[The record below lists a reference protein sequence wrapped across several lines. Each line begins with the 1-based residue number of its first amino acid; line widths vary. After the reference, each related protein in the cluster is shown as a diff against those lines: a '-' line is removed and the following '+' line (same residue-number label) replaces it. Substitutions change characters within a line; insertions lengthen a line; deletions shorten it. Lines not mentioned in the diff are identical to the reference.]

1 MQTVYVD
8 TLFFLNF
15 AVNYL
20 VLMCTAKICSLKIR
34 RLRTALGAFAGGA
47 YAVAVLFE
55 ALRFLAAAPVKIAFG
70 ILIALVVFG
79 GEQKL
84 FRITAVFFAVSAAF
98 GGAVYA
104 VSLIEGQGSGDG
116 VLQPVTFRV
125 LALSA
130 CLTYAALSLFFRRA
144 ARSKAGDGGVSK
156 VEVRLGDRKTTF
168 TALRDTGNSLT
179 DAMTGRQII
188 VADFSA
194 MRELFPKEVRMVL
207 TPEKLRD
214 PVKSFEIVSAFLP
227 DVRFRLV
234 PYRAVGTG
242 GGFLLAVKTDE
253 TVIDGKKAGNCLIA
267 LSPDPVSDGGAYAAL
282 CGGTV

>member
-15 AVNYL
+15 VVNYL

-34 RLRTALGAFAGGA
+34 RLRMALGAFVGGA

-55 ALRFLAAAPVKIAFG
+55 ALRFLSAAPVKIAVG

-98 GGAVYA
+98 GGAVFA

-116 VLQPVTFRV
+116 VLQPITFRV

-130 CLTYAALSLFFRRA
+130 CITYAALSLFFRRA

-156 VEVRLGDRKTTF
+156 VEVKLGNKKTIF
-168 TALRDTGNSLT
+168 TALRDTGNSLN
-179 DAMTGRQII
+179 DPMTGRQII

-194 MRELFPKEVRMVL
+194 LRDLFPKEACTAL

-214 PVKSFEIVSAFLP
+214 PVKAFETVSAILP
-227 DVRFRLV
+227 DLKFRLV

-242 GGFLLAVKTDE
+242 GGVLLAVKTDE
-253 TVIDGKKAGNCLIA
+253 TVIEGKNVGSCLIA
-267 LSPDPVSDGGAYAAL
+267 ISPDPVSDGGAYAAL